1 MSKGPGLWQRLVVQL
16 LGKEQSFPLREC
28 WRLVAPERGSWT
40 RSEYSALCRAVHS
53 LAKRGQCQ
61 LIRADDLEDGRRR
74 QSKTDQPILFITQ
87 PGVTVRRWHR
97 QRSTTRQYVTFVS
110 FDGANAA
117 EWYHDPT
124 PNPDG
129 STWSRQSM
137 TTSDGH
143 TSDSPVGRGK
153 EESWYARKRR
163 KVLVRNEARAFLEF
177 TVGVGMVDR
186 RLEHVSAIWER
197 QERREKLREAG
208 ASFTLP
214 SGRVVNTKVTPA
226 VGGQWE
232 GRIPPRLAGL
242 RTRALALAITLLG
255 LRMGGFFTTTG
266 PTVQQLED
274 LAGGTL
280 RDSLRQLARSG
291 HLFINDRN
299 ELFVVGGFLRGADPQ
314 WFNGQRAE
322 VRLELIHPEAETG
335 AELVAETTTSVS
347 VESLRIGEGERT
359 A

>member
-1 MSKGPGLWQRLVVQL
+1 MSKGPGLWQRLVLQL

-129 STWSRQSM
+129 ATWSRQSM

-143 TSDSPVGRGK
+143 TSDSPVGRG
-153 EESWYARKRR
+153 EGESWYARKRR
-163 KVLVRNEARAFLEF
+163 KVLVREADITFLEF

-197 QERREKLREAG
+197 LERRDKLRERG
-208 ASFTLP
+208 IVPLQG
-214 SGRVVNTKVTPA
+214 GRLEH
-226 VGGQWE
+226 WL
-232 GRIPPRLAGL
+232 PPRLAGL

-255 LRMGGFFTTTG
+255 HRMGGFFPTTG

-314 WFNGQRAE
+314 WFNGQRVE
-322 VRLELIHPEAETG
+322 VRLELIHAEAETG
-335 AELVAETTTSVS
+335 AELVAEIFTSVS
-347 VESLRIGEGERT
+347 VESLRMGERERT